1 MARAM
6 KDSGVEWIGEIPEGW
21 GVEPLKHLF
30 SFGKGLPITKEQL
43 IQEGLPVVSY
53 GQIHAK
59 SNTGTR
65 ISTDLLRYVSTEYAK
80 LYPASYAGINTFI
93 IADTSEDLEGCG
105 NSVYNDSVAT
115 LFAGYHSIIL
125 RPSFTENARFYA
137 YFFKSAAWR
146 VQVQV
151 QVSGVKVFSISQR
164 ILKNTVVLSPPKVE
178 QQRIAD
184 FLDSATADI
193 DASIAKT
200 RESIEEYKK
209 LKQAVITQAVTK
221 GIRPGRAMK
230 DSGVEWWPYI
240 SEDCEIT
247 RIGRV
252 CTIILGKMLTPQPRA
267 ESDTIEPYFCAANVH
282 FGRVDDVE
290 GLKRMWFSPR
300 EKDDYLVTDEDMLV
314 VEGGAG
320 AGGAAIVKRLSTPA
334 YIQNSIMIVRGGTL
348 CDNRYVC
355 YALESLVKRGY
366 IDIAC
371 NKATIPHFT
380 KEKVSATCIPYRSK
394 EEQQEIA
401 AYLDEKCGAIDDLIE
416 RKQAII
422 TELEAYKKSLIYEY
436 VTGKKEIPEGA

>member
-6 KDSGVEWIGEIPEGW
+6 RDSGVEWIGEIPEGW
-21 GVEPLKHLF
+21 GVEPLNHLF

-193 DASIAKT
+193 DVSIAKT

-230 DSGVEWWPYI
+230 DSAVEWIGEIPEEWDI
-240 SEDCEIT
+240 ST
-247 RIGRV
+247 LGRV
-252 CTIILGKMLTPQPRA
+252 TSEMRNGYVGPTRDLFVDEGERYLQSLHIKDGGIYFEKQPYYVTRKWLSSRPTVNAGDILIVQTGDIGQ
-267 ESDTIEPYFCAANVH
+267 V
-282 FGRVDDVE
+282 G
-290 GLKRMWFSPR
+290 
-300 EKDDYLVTDEDMLV
+300 LVTEEYAGCGCHALIIAAPDEALIFPKFLTYYLMSHTGRELV
-314 VEGGAG
+314 LAHKTGA
-320 AGGAAIVKRLSTPA
+320 LLPHL
-334 YIQNSIMIVRGGTL
+334 NSGKIKFAF
-348 CDNRYVC
+348 VC
-355 YALESLVKRGY
+355 VPPV
-366 IDIAC
+366 IA
-371 NKATIPHFT
+371 
-380 KEKVSATCIPYRSK
+380 
-394 EEQQEIA
+394 EQQEIA
-401 AYLDEKCGAIDDLIE
+401 AYLDEKCGAIDNLIE
-416 RKQAII
+416 KKQAII

-436 VTGKKEIPEGA
+436 VTGKKEIPAGA